1 MRTSRHPSQARNNME
16 FRRSI
21 PQDAT
26 GIAQL
31 EDEIF
36 NDAWSYRDIQ
46 DLICTEG
53 GMCFTAVEDGEV
65 IAYVIGRLIAPEGE
79 IYRVAVT
86 PRKRQRGIGYRLL
99 DYAVKTSKGQ
109 GLERL
114 FLEVRSRNLPAVK
127 LYTAYGFKQI
137 GLRKNYY
144 KNPSD
149 DALIMLRA
157 HSADMQF

>member
-1 MRTSRHPSQARNNME
+1 MD

-26 GIAQL
+26 GIAEL
-31 EDEIF
+31 EDMIF
-36 NDAWSYRDIQ
+36 NDSWSYRDIQ

-53 GMCFTAVEDGEV
+53 SMCFTAVDGDQV

-79 IYRVAVT
+79 IYRVAVR
-86 PRKRQRGIGYRLL
+86 PDKRQRGIGYRLL

-114 FLEVRSRNLPAVK
+114 FLEVRSHNNPAIN
-127 LYTAYGFKQI
+127 LYTAYGFKKI
-137 GLRKNYY
+137 GVRKNYY
-144 KNPSD
+144 KDPQE
-149 DALIMLRA
+149 DAIIMLRA
-157 HSADMQF
+157 NPCDMEF

>member
-1 MRTSRHPSQARNNME
+1 MD
-16 FRRSI
+16 FRRSV
-21 PQDAT
+21 PADAT
-26 GIAQL
+26 GIARL
-31 EDEIF
+31 EEEIF
-36 NDAWSYRDIQ
+36 SDPWSYRDVQ

-53 GMCFTAVEDGEV
+53 SMCFTAIDNGEV
-65 IAYVIGRLIAPEGE
+65 VAYVIGRLIAPEGE

-86 PRKRQRGIGYRLL
+86 PERRQRGIGYRLL
-99 DYAVKTSKGQ
+99 DYAVKTSKGH

-137 GLRKNYY
+137 AVRKNYY
-144 KNPSD
+144 KNPTD

>member
-1 MRTSRHPSQARNNME
+1 MD

-21 PQDAT
+21 PSDAT
-26 GIAQL
+26 GIARL
-31 EDEIF
+31 EEEIF
-36 NDAWSYRDIQ
+36 SDAWSYRDIQ

-53 GMCFTAVEDGEV
+53 SMCFTALEDGEV

-137 GLRKNYY
+137 AVRKNYY
-144 KNPSD
+144 KNPQD
-149 DALIMLRA
+149 DALIMLKA

>member
-1 MRTSRHPSQARNNME
+1 MD
-16 FRRSI
+16 FRRSV
-21 PQDAT
+21 PADAT
-26 GIAQL
+26 GIAKL
-31 EDEIF
+31 EEEIF
-36 NDAWSYRDIQ
+36 SDPWSYRDVQ

-53 GMCFTAVEDGEV
+53 SMCFTAIDGGEV

-79 IYRVAVT
+79 IYRVAVK
-86 PRKRQRGIGYRLL
+86 PEKRQRGIGYRLL
-99 DYAVKTSKGQ
+99 DYAVKTSKGH

-144 KNPSD
+144 KDPAD
-149 DALIMLRA
+149 DALVMLKA

>member
-1 MRTSRHPSQARNNME
+1 ME

-21 PQDAT
+21 PADAS
-26 GIAQL
+26 GIADL
-31 EDEIF
+31 EDKIF
-36 NDAWSYRDIQ
+36 SDPWSYRDVQ

-53 GMCFTAVEDGEV
+53 GMCFTAIDNGEV

-79 IYRVAVT
+79 IYRIAVA
-86 PRKRQRGIGYRLL
+86 PHKRQRGIGYRLL

-114 FLEVRSRNLPAVK
+114 FLEVRSKNVPAIR
-127 LYTAYGFKQI
+127 LYTAYGFKEI
-137 GLRKNYY
+137 GVRKKYY
-144 KNPSD
+144 KNPDD
-149 DALIMLRA
+149 DAIIMLRA